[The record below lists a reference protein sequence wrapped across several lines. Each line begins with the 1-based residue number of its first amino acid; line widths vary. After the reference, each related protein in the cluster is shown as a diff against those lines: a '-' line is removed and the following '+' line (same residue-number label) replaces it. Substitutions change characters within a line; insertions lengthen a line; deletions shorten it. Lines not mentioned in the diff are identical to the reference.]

1 MPVQIHNIMLISTE
15 RKGGVLGKKAI
26 RSINVDWDT
35 WYEAKRIL
43 KADGHSL
50 SEAIEG
56 FLKTIIKKEESSD
69 KSSFDNRPWDQ

>member
-43 KADGHSL
+43 KAEGYSL

-56 FLKTIIKKEESSD
+56 FLKWVIEARNKMSELEKQLPR
-69 KSSFDNRPWDQ
+69 NR